1 LIQPFGRARR
11 QREAWRRALLHGEA
25 TTVAAKLRRTSA
37 RGWGAWTD
45 ATLVFGAN
53 PRGAVRWHVDDPVA
67 VGLPATRGPVTVTL
81 VDIDE
86 VWSRA
91 VRFRTEAFH
100 GMEADIVV
108 LTSERG
114 TLELALPVELTAPVV
129 DRLRAQ
135 LGLPAT
141 S

>member
-1 LIQPFGRARR
+1 M
-11 QREAWRRALLHGEA
+11 
-25 TTVAAKLRRTSA
+25 AAKLRRTSA

-45 ATLVFGAN
+45 ATLAFGPSPAG
-53 PRGAVRWHVDDPVA
+53 PVRWHVEDPIA

-91 VRFRTEAFH
+91 VRFRTEAFF

-114 TLELALPVELTAPVV
+114 TVELALPVELTSPVV
-129 DRLRAQ
+129 GSLRAQ
-135 LGLPAT
+135 LGLAAT

>member
-1 LIQPFGRARR
+1 M
-11 QREAWRRALLHGEA
+11 
-25 TTVAAKLRRTSA
+25 AAKLRRTSA

-45 ATLVFGAN
+45 ATLAFG
-53 PRGAVRWHVDDPVA
+53 PSPHGAVRWHVEDPIA

-81 VDIDE
+81 VEIDE

-91 VRFRTEAFH
+91 VRFRTEAFF

-108 LTSERG
+108 LASERG
-114 TLELALPVELTAPVV
+114 TVELALAADLTGPAM
-129 DRLRAQ
+129 DRLRTH
-135 LGLPAT
+135 LGLSDP

>member
-1 LIQPFGRARR
+1 M
-11 QREAWRRALLHGEA
+11 
-25 TTVAAKLRRTSA
+25 AAKLRRTSA

-45 ATLVFGAN
+45 ATLAFGPSPA
-53 PRGAVRWHVDDPVA
+53 GAVRWHVEDPIA

-91 VRFRTEAFH
+91 VRFRTEAFF

-114 TLELALPVELTAPVV
+114 TVELALPADLIGPVV
-129 DRLRAQ
+129 DRLCAH
-135 LGLPAT
+135 LGLPAP